1 MSCNFNLLAK
11 RKSETINVDTDF
23 LVAWLNTTPTRD
35 LISEG
40 IIQYT
45 ESPISIDIAKIDS
58 ILLYLKDTETDL
70 DTRFKLHT
78 DELNIFKDLLPKAEN
93 SSAYIK
99 IKEDMQ
105 DMCEFL
111 SSIQESIND
120 NKYLINTFSHAKRLL
135 EDNSSNFDFYYIAC

>member
-1 MSCNFNLLAK
+1 M
-11 RKSETINVDTDF
+11 
-23 LVAWLNTTPTRD
+23 
-35 LISEG
+35 
-40 IIQYT
+40 
-45 ESPISIDIAKIDS
+45 
-58 ILLYLKDTETDL
+58 YLKDTETDL